1 MSKVMKKN
9 LLLLFNCVNYI
20 ELKHTI
26 RIMKITTVLTL
37 IAIFQL
43 SATSLHSQ
51 NAKVSISRNNLP
63 LKEFIN
69 EIERQ
74 TDYLFM
80 YSEKEIDL
88 QEQIQ
93 VNAKNKP
100 VSQVLEEA
108 FDNSPIKYNFNEGY
122 ISLRKAEKGSINQN
136 KRKISGT
143 VKDATGTPV
152 IGANVVVKGTTIGNV
167 TDIDGRFNLE
177 IPENATLTISYIGY
191 LTQEIAVGNR
201 SDLSIQLKEDSET
214 LDEVVVIGY
223 GTTSAKKMVSA
234 VTAVK
239 GEKLQDLPF
248 PNVASTLQGRASG
261 VIVQNQGGEPG
272 SEPKI
277 SIRGGG
283 DPLYVIDGIITTD
296 WEFKTL
302 NSEDIESISIL
313 KDAASLV
320 LFWLKQKRAVRGKD
334 LLSTLSTHSIVSR
347 PSYRKNWILIP
358 MQTFKTRQQS
368 RTDMV
373 NTINSVKRKWM
384 LSETNLTHT
393 YTRIRIGILWD

>member
-167 TDIDGRFNLE
+167 TDIDGRFN
-177 IPENATLTISYIGY
+177 
-191 LTQEIAVGNR
+191 
-201 SDLSIQLKEDSET
+201 
-214 LDEVVVIGY
+214 
-223 GTTSAKKMVSA
+223 
-234 VTAVK
+234 
-239 GEKLQDLPF
+239 
-248 PNVASTLQGRASG
+248 
-261 VIVQNQGGEPG
+261 
-272 SEPKI
+272 
-277 SIRGGG
+277 
-283 DPLYVIDGIITTD
+283 ID
-296 WEFKTL
+296 
-302 NSEDIESISIL
+302 
-313 KDAASLV
+313 
-320 LFWLKQKRAVRGKD
+320 R
-334 LLSTLSTHSIVSR
+334 
-347 PSYRKNWILIP
+347 
-358 MQTFKTRQQS
+358 
-368 RTDMV
+368 
-373 NTINSVKRKWM
+373 
-384 LSETNLTHT
+384 
-393 YTRIRIGILWD
+393 

>member
-122 ISLRKAEKGSINQN
+122 ISLRKAEKGSINQI

-313 KDAASLV
+313 KDAASLAVYGSRAAEGIV
-320 LFWLKQKRAVRGKD
+320 LV
-334 LLSTLSTHSIVSR
+334 
-347 PSYRKNWILIP
+347 
-358 MQTFKTRQQS
+358 KT
-368 RTDMV
+368 
-373 NTINSVKRKWM
+373 
-384 LSETNLTHT
+384 
-393 YTRIRIGILWD
+393 

>member
-108 FDNSPIKYNFNEGY
+108 FDNSQIKYNFNEGY
-122 ISLRKAEKGSINQN
+122 ISLRKAEKGSINQD
-136 KRKISGT
+136 KRKISGI

-167 TDIDGRFNLE
+167 TDIDGRFSLE

-248 PNVASTLQGRASG
+248 PNVASTLQ
-261 VIVQNQGGEPG
+261 
-272 SEPKI
+272 
-277 SIRGGG
+277 
-283 DPLYVIDGIITTD
+283 
-296 WEFKTL
+296 
-302 NSEDIESISIL
+302 
-313 KDAASLV
+313 
-320 LFWLKQKRAVRGKD
+320 
-334 LLSTLSTHSIVSR
+334 
-347 PSYRKNWILIP
+347 
-358 MQTFKTRQQS
+358 
-368 RTDMV
+368 
-373 NTINSVKRKWM
+373 
-384 LSETNLTHT
+384 
-393 YTRIRIGILWD
+393 

>member
-122 ISLRKAEKGSINQN
+122 ISLRKAEKVRSIRIRE
-136 KRKISGT
+136 K
-143 VKDATGTPV
+143 
-152 IGANVVVKGTTIGNV
+152 
-167 TDIDGRFNLE
+167 
-177 IPENATLTISYIGY
+177 Y
-191 LTQEIAVGNR
+191 QEP
-201 SDLSIQLKEDSET
+201 LKMRPA
-214 LDEVVVIGY
+214 L
-223 GTTSAKKMVSA
+223 
-234 VTAVK
+234 
-239 GEKLQDLPF
+239 LL
-248 PNVASTLQGRASG
+248 
-261 VIVQNQGGEPG
+261 
-272 SEPKI
+272 SEPM
-277 SIRGGG
+277 S
-283 DPLYVIDGIITTD
+283 
-296 WEFKTL
+296 
-302 NSEDIESISIL
+302 
-313 KDAASLV
+313 
-320 LFWLKQKRAVRGKD
+320 
-334 LLSTLSTHSIVSR
+334 
-347 PSYRKNWILIP
+347 
-358 MQTFKTRQQS
+358 
-368 RTDMV
+368 
-373 NTINSVKRKWM
+373 
-384 LSETNLTHT
+384 
-393 YTRIRIGILWD
+393 